1 MSILIIALPR
11 TGSTEFGKR
20 LSINNKFKYEFE
32 PFNPIAGLPPLTN
45 FKNIVLKTII
55 FQLPYYIKE
64 ENRINWLIELKK
76 EFNNKAI
83 FYHGNENKTHKFS
96 ECMPSFFTSDP
107 EYAKGYGKFVKE
119 SVTEA
124 KSDYEVYHK
133 SYTSAINAAKEYAEK
148 KGYEINDDD
157 SFRQIGM
164 GPRKPSEGKTNKFSI
179 ELSKDGKVQRKKLQI
194 QVYGMRNS
202 YELNAYIQ

>member
-11 TGSTEFGKR
+11 TGSTELGKR

-76 EFNNKAI
+76 EFDEVILLSRKNLNDCAESWSYLNYKKKQNG
-83 FYHGNENKTHKFS
+83 FESNQPYLWEKT
-96 ECMPSFFTSDP
+96 P
-107 EYAKGYGKFVKE
+107 
-119 SVTEA
+119 
-124 KSDYEVYHK
+124 
-133 SYTSAINAAKEYAEK
+133 N
-148 KGYEINDDD
+148 YEIALEN
-157 SFRQIGM
+157 II
-164 GPRKPSEGKTNKFSI
+164 KWNK
-179 ELSKDGKVQRKKLQI
+179 ELMFIS
-194 QVYGMRNS
+194 N
-202 YELNAYIQ
+202 ELNIPITYYEDLYDINDKNRLRKGNREDCKKKIL